1 MHRFT
6 LEDSGGGGDVS
17 LCVLFFHCFIFK
29 GLAYCFK
36 LFLLLFRMIMMVSV
50 SSNTMRGFK
59 WMLLIRSSA
68 WASVST
74 TKVLTDT
81 GWQGTFVCFYWRC
94 SVVSVAFEIGG
105 EAFAG

>member
-17 LCVLFFHCFIFK
+17 LCVLFFHCIIFK

-36 LFLLLFRMIMMVSV
+36 LFLLLFRMIMMVSLRFI
-50 SSNTMRGFK
+50 TMRGF
-59 WMLLIRSSA
+59 LIRSSA
-68 WASVST
+68 WASMCI

-81 GWQGTFVCFYWRC
+81 WWQGTFLCFYWRC
-94 SVVSVAFEIGG
+94 LVVSVAFEIGG